1 MEVGTRRYRG
11 MNSTRGARTAI
22 PGGLRINDKNDIYIL
37 LVRLIRLTLV
47 ELKLFEL
54 CLIALR
60 LIELRLGEDARRSTV
75 HVTRKLYWG
84 NRELKGRHTI
94 VLR

>member
-22 PGGLRINDKNDIYIL
+22 LGGLRINDKNDIYIL

-54 CLIALR
+54 
-60 LIELRLGEDARRSTV
+60 S
-75 HVTRKLYWG
+75 
-84 NRELKGRHTI
+84 I
-94 VLR
+94 VE